1 MLGTLRKIVQEV
13 NAAKDLKSALTIIV
27 QRVKESMGSQV
38 CSVYLLDPETSNIV
52 WGNRAAWESLGKA
65 RAAGAKLDTCRA
77 AYRPGT
83 SAANVYACREL
94 PAESPVMAQAPL
106 PPADKDK
113 ETRLFLFLIVLFFPL
128 LSIALVGGFGFI
140 VWMLQ
145 LIMGPPGP
153 PL

>member
-1 MLGTLRKIVQEV
+1 
-13 NAAKDLKSALTIIV
+13 
-27 QRVKESMGSQV
+27 
-38 CSVYLLDPETSNIV
+38 
-52 WGNRAAWESLGKA
+52 
-65 RAAGAKLDTCRA
+65 
-77 AYRPGT
+77 
-83 SAANVYACREL
+83 
-94 PAESPVMAQAPL
+94 MAQAPL
-106 PPADKDK
+106 PSADKDK

>member
-1 MLGTLRKIVQEV
+1 
-13 NAAKDLKSALTIIV
+13 
-27 QRVKESMGSQV
+27 
-38 CSVYLLDPETSNIV
+38 
-52 WGNRAAWESLGKA
+52 
-65 RAAGAKLDTCRA
+65 
-77 AYRPGT
+77 
-83 SAANVYACREL
+83 
-94 PAESPVMAQAPL
+94 MAQAPL
-106 PPADKDK
+106 PPADKDKDK